1 MLGIACKPATP
12 GQRLTIGIARYHWL
26 SNPSFVKWF
35 ARDRAARPLLS
46 AHAIEGVA
54 IPSRPAKLMRRSERI
69 SEAAAYAHLFD

>member
-35 ARDRAARPLLS
+35 ARDRAARLPK
-46 AHAIEGVA
+46 
-54 IPSRPAKLMRRSERI
+54 RMN
-69 SEAAAYAHLFD
+69 